1 MIYLED
7 TFNLHPASPETLD
20 MFIKFAKKYL
30 VPICDDVGARLI
42 AAWSSYSEWF
52 GQVTQIM
59 EFDDIDSLKS
69 FRLNTSQ
76 NSDWGEYIVG
86 LEDFA
91 PVRRSRLLEPIESV
105 PPKVLHEAITK
116 SQEKRLKVYGLAI
129 LQVAANKMDEMKKGL
144 ELSHKSLPII
154 ASWRP
159 VVGCPTEIIDLWAM
173 PLLPE
178 RYKRASPFEKQFFKP
193 LREMAP
199 MERIVQIYMLP
210 YSPLR

>member
-1 MIYLED
+1 M
-7 TFNLHPASPETLD
+7 
-20 MFIKFAKKYL
+20 
-30 VPICDDVGARLI
+30 I
-42 AAWSSYSEWF
+42 AAWSSYSEWY

-59 EFDDIDSLKS
+59 EFDDIDSLE
-69 FRLNTSQ
+69 TSQ
-76 NSDWGEYIVG
+76 NSAWGEYIVG

-91 PVRRSRLLEPIESV
+91 PVRRSRLLEPLESV

-116 SQEKRLKVYGLAI
+116 SQENRLKVYGLAI
-129 LQVAANKMDEMKKGL
+129 LQVAAYKMDEMKKGL

-159 VVGCPTEIIDLWAM
+159 VVGSPTEIIDLWAM
-173 PLLPE
+173 PLLPKE
-178 RYKRASPFEKQFFKP
+178 YKPASPFEKKFFKP

-199 MERIVQIYMLP
+199 MERLVQIYMLP

>member
-1 MIYLED
+1 
-7 TFNLHPASPETLD
+7 

-129 LQVAANKMDEMKKGL
+129 LQVTANKMDEMKKGL

-159 VVGCPTEIIDLWAM
+159 VLGSPTEIIDLWAT

-178 RYKRASPFEKQFFKP
+178 RYKRASQIEKQFFKTV
-193 LREMAP
+193 REMAP

>member
-1 MIYLED
+1 M
-7 TFNLHPASPETLD
+7 
-20 MFIKFAKKYL
+20 
-30 VPICDDVGARLI
+30 PICDDVGARLI
-42 AAWSSYSEWF
+42 AAWSSYSEWY

-59 EFDDIDSLKS
+59 EFDNMDSLKS
-69 FRLNTSQ
+69 FRLKTSQ
-76 NSDWGEYIVG
+76 NSAWGEYIVG

-91 PVRRSRLLEPIESV
+91 PVRRSRLLKPLESV
-105 PPKVLHEAITK
+105 PPKVLHEAIAK
-116 SQEKRLKVYGLAI
+116 SQETRLKVYGLAI
-129 LQVAANKMDEMKKGL
+129 LQVAAYKMDEMKKGL

-159 VVGCPTEIIDLWAM
+159 VLGSPTEIIDLWAT

-178 RYKRASPFEKQFFKP
+178 RYKRASQIEKQFFKTV
-193 LREMAP
+193 REMAP